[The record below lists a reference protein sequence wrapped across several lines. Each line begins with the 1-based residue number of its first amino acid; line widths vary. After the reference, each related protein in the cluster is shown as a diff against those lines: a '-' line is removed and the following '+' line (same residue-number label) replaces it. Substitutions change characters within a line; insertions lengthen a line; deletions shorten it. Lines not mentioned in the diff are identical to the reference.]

1 MHKIALIA
9 LLLAFSPLFSHLAQA
24 EDAVTENLKRRLQ
37 ESLQIETSPSPTIEL
52 RAYIGTIKDLIG
64 NTLVINGKDGKQDIR
79 IEDGTV
85 ILRSPGNTNIK
96 QENINIGDYLIAIGY
111 PGDGETLLGRRLIVS
126 SSPIESPPKLTA
138 MGTVKKMDK
147 TSLTLSIDDNDQK
160 ILVNAK
166 TTFKSPAGPIEF
178 TDLELGDTLIYAA
191 TLSDSTQTATILM
204 RVKTA
209 PIE

>member
-1 MHKIALIA
+1 MHKIDLIA

-96 QENINIGDYLIAIGY
+96 QENINIGDY
-111 PGDGETLLGRRLIVS
+111 
-126 SSPIESPPKLTA
+126 
-138 MGTVKKMDK
+138 
-147 TSLTLSIDDNDQK
+147 
-160 ILVNAK
+160 
-166 TTFKSPAGPIEF
+166 
-178 TDLELGDTLIYAA
+178 
-191 TLSDSTQTATILM
+191 
-204 RVKTA
+204 
-209 PIE
+209 